1 MDKMRWIKELVQAEQ
16 QMEETGMIDIEAGFN
31 QTETLKTET
40 IEFLQDIKAQFIE
53 TASAFNQLKCSTV
66 GTLKIYGISKTV
78 ADFMLFRNGHKLI
91 FSMKQP
97 GLINI
102 YKNQIG
108 SHFAAGTP
116 VSEMQTTSTQSD
128 SLVATWGA
136 FGDLT
141 WTFKSKPIRMDY
153 LVRYYFSQFVR
164 ESSK

>member
-1 MDKMRWIKELVQAEQ
+1 MDKMRWIKELVLAEQ
-16 QMEETGMIDIEAGFN
+16 QMEESGIIDINAGFN
-31 QTETLKTET
+31 QNETLKTET
-40 IEFLQDIKAQFIE
+40 IEFLKDIKASFVE

-66 GTLKIYGISKTV
+66 GTLKIYGISKTE
-78 ADFMLFRNGHKLI
+78 ADFMLFRNGYKLI
-91 FSMKQP
+91 FSLKQP
-97 GLINI
+97 GVINI

-108 SHFAAGTP
+108 SQFAAGTP
-116 VSEMQTTSTQSD
+116 VSEIQTTSAQPD

-141 WTFKSKPIRMDY
+141 WTFKSKPVKVDY

>member
-1 MDKMRWIKELVQAEQ
+1 MDKMRWIKDLVLAEQ
-16 QMEETGMIDIEAGFN
+16 QMEESGIIDMDAGFN
-31 QTETLKTET
+31 QSETLKAET
-40 IEFLQDIKAQFIE
+40 VDFLKDIKDQFIE
-53 TASAFNQLKCSTV
+53 SASAFNQLKCSTV

-97 GLINI
+97 GLIQI

-108 SHFAAGTP
+108 SQFAAGTP
-116 VSEMQTTSTQSD
+116 VSEMQTSSPQVD
-128 SLVATWGA
+128 ALVATWGA

-141 WTFKSKPIRMDY
+141 WTFKSKPIRIDY
-153 LVRYYFSQFVR
+153 LVRFYFSQFVK